1 MSSLA
6 TSALTIVGGVT
17 IYVIGQFISKILI
30 EPPHELKKVVGEVRF
45 ILAFHAATIRT
56 PAARSKERS
65 QQAHEALM
73 RSSCE
78 LLTRV
83 EAVMFYPVLSSVFRL
98 PSRESIKIAAK
109 NIRGLSTY
117 VHDTQSTAA
126 DSSDAIDKLVTS
138 IEYHLLLE
146 PLE

>member
-30 EPPHELKKVVGEVRF
+30 EPAHELKKAIGDVRF
-45 ILAFHAATIRT
+45 NLAFHAATIFT
-56 PAARSKERS
+56 QAARNEERS
-65 QQAHEALM
+65 HQAHEALM

-78 LLTRV
+78 LLARV
-83 EAVMFYPVLSSVFRL
+83 EAILFYPVLSKVFRL
-98 PSRESIKIAAK
+98 PSRESIRIAAK

-117 VHDTQSTAA
+117 VHGTQSTTT
-126 DSSDAIDKLVTS
+126 DTSDAVDKLVTS
-138 IEYHLLLE
+138 IESHLLLK